1 MTAIDKAVLELG
13 HIVQHQGPFRS
24 SLYRY
29 WPIGKEKNQKVSKK
43 TREIS
48 KLTIVFLLEQ
58 PMPLA
63 QFPLMR
69 ENDNNW

>member
-1 MTAIDKAVLELG
+1 MANE
-13 HIVQHQGPFRS
+13 R
-24 SLYRY
+24 
-29 WPIGKEKNQKVSKK
+29 QKYQFSEK

-69 ENDNNW
+69 KNDNNW